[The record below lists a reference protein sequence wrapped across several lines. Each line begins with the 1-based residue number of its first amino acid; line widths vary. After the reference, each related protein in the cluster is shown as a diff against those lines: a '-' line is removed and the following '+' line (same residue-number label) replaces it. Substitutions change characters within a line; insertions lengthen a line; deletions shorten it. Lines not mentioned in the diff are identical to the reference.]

1 MSQRNTG
8 LKTIAYELGLSINT
22 VSRALRDCSDISE
35 STKELV
41 RKKAIELGYIQSTV
55 ASFIKRDEKKLI
67 GVIVNNLDNLYFLAI
82 SQKVAKLAFLKGYDF
97 TFILTFCDYVDTEI
111 IKQCL
116 SQRVDAII
124 STLVLDKK
132 TIDMCRLNAIPVCLI
147 GQNGES
153 VPEDDYCDYVFS
165 DIENGAVLMANYMAN
180 FHSIRRLVY
189 VTSEK
194 ATFSYPR
201 YEKIKA
207 AFEAIDPKIE
217 LISLE
222 VEEVVSEINNLISGS
237 YFGYVCF
244 NDELAYALL
253 SRLNEKIP
261 NIRKIYPHLHFIG
274 YDGLCTMIEGLI
286 DLTTISCNYE
296 EMCARGFER
305 IEIRLNATE
314 PVKGEKIKMPVFLH
328 QRKII

>member
-8 LKTIAYELGLSINT
+8 LKSIAIELGLSINT
-22 VSRALRDCSDISE
+22 VSRALRDCSDIGE

-97 TFILTFCDYVDTEI
+97 TFILTFRDYVDNEI

-124 STLVLDKK
+124 STLVLNEK

-147 GQNGES
+147 GQN

-165 DIENGAVLMANYMAN
+165 DIDNGVVLMANYMAN
-180 FHSIRRLVY
+180 FHGIRHLVY
-189 VTSEK
+189 VTNDNATASNSRYVRIK
-194 ATFSYPR
+194 ATL
-201 YEKIKA
+201 EK
-207 AFEAIDPKIE
+207 IDPKIDI
-217 LISLE
+217 ISLNIQE
-222 VEEVVSEINNLISGS
+222 ICSRINNLISDS
-237 YFGYVCF
+237 YFGYICF

-253 SRLNEKIP
+253 NRLNKEIP

-286 DLTTISCNYE
+286 DLTSVSCNYE
-296 EMCARGFER
+296 EMCRKGFER
-305 IEIRLNATE
+305 IETRLNSAE
-314 PVKGEKIKMPVFLH
+314 AIKGEKIKMPVFLH